1 MRTLQNL
8 LIDAN
13 AYLDLDAS
21 IPTGTE
27 LTTRTNYA
35 NQAVWEA
42 TAVAQFREFQNIF
55 VVNVSSAAT
64 ISLPDN
70 FREFM
75 TAPRLLNS
83 SGGWDVY
90 EQIDP
95 LSIYDKQS
103 TDKYCYVLGNP
114 SAGYTAVFNNLTANC
129 TLSIVYQRYPS
140 GLATLTDVCELSDPQ
155 YVVEKIKSYV
165 LQSRRDE
172 RFPQVDAKAEQK
184 LKNMVGRA
192 QKTPS
197 GGNNQVRRVGVSN
210 YILE

>member
-1 MRTLQNL
+1 MKTLASI
-8 LIDAN
+8 LIECN

-21 IPTGTE
+21 LPTGTE
-27 LTTRTNYA
+27 LSTRANYA

-42 TAVAQFREFQNIF
+42 TAVYQLRELQNIL
-55 VVNVSSAAT
+55 T
-64 ISLPDN
+64 ITTTTASIPLPSN

-75 TAPRLLNS
+75 VAPQQLNGS
-83 SGGWDVY
+83 NTY
-90 EQIDP
+90 EPYMQIDP
-95 LSIYDKQS
+95 LQIFDKEVS
-103 TDKYCYVLGNP
+103 DKYCYVLGNP
-114 SAGYTAVFNNLTANC
+114 SSGYTAVFNNLTIGQPL
-129 TLSIVYQRYPS
+129 TIVYQRYPS
-140 GLATLTDVCELSDPQ
+140 GLATLTDICELPDPQ
-155 YVVEKIKSYV
+155 YVVEKVKSYV

>member
-1 MRTLQNL
+1 MAKTLGDI
-8 LIDAN
+8 LIECN

-21 IPTGTE
+21 MPTGTE
-27 LTTRTNYA
+27 LTTRSNYA

-42 TAVAQFREFQNIF
+42 TAVYQLRELQNIYT
-55 VVNVSSAAT
+55 VTAT
-64 ISLPDN
+64 NASVPLPSN

-75 TAPRLLNS
+75 TAPRVLNS
-83 SGGWDVY
+83 SGGWDAY

-95 LSIYDKQS
+95 LSIYDKNT

-114 SAGYTAVFNNLTANC
+114 ASGYTAVFNNITALA
-129 TLSIVYQRYPS
+129 TLSIIYQRYPS
-140 GLATLTDVCELSDPQ
+140 GLATLADICELPDPQ
-155 YVVEKIKSYV
+155 YVVEKVKSYV

-197 GGNNQVRRVGVSN
+197 GGNNQVRRVGIAN
-210 YILE
+210 YVLS